1 MPARDFRKRE
11 IAQTFTSP
19 WRWWSVAVLSEP
31 IESTRTSS
39 GQLCV
44 VAGANAPTTQHRIVT
59 ALEGH
64 VTDVPLLLAHTPGEV
79 AELELDAAAIIILVC
94 NVDLPREMATLR
106 RLRREV
112 PGPPI
117 VAVSPTAT
125 ATGVRRALDA
135 GADAIVFEPLL
146 ESTLAVTVSAVG
158 SGQSV
163 VPRAMRASVERP
175 AFSHRERQVLTYV
188 SQGLTNAQI
197 ADELFLSESTIK
209 SHLSSAFAKFG
220 VRSRREAAALFL
232 ELEQTTNGGLPGEEQ
247 ALIPPTPRK
256 A

>member
-1 MPARDFRKRE
+1 M
-11 IAQTFTSP
+11 
-19 WRWWSVAVLSEP
+19 SEP
-31 IESTRTSS
+31 IEGTRIFS

-44 VAGANAPTTQHRIVT
+44 VAAANAPTTQSRI
-59 ALEGH
+59 AASLE
-64 VTDVPLLLAHTPGEV
+64 VPFADVPLRLAHTPGEV
-79 AELELDAAAIIILVC
+79 AELGLDATAIVILVC
-94 NVDLPREMATLR
+94 DVDLPREMATLR

-112 PGPPI
+112 PGPAI

-163 VPRAMRASVERP
+163 VPREMRASVERP

-209 SHLSSAFAKFG
+209 SHLSSAFQKFG

-232 ELEQTTNGGLPGEEQ
+232 ELEQATSGGPSGQEEE
-247 ALIPPTPRK
+247 LVPPTPSEVQ

>member
-1 MPARDFRKRE
+1 M
-11 IAQTFTSP
+11 
-19 WRWWSVAVLSEP
+19 AVLSEP
-31 IESTRTSS
+31 IKKTRAASD
-39 GQLCV
+39 QLCV
-44 VAGANAPTTQHRIVT
+44 VLGANALETRRRIAAALRSRRHR
-59 ALEGH
+59 H
-64 VTDVPLLLAHTPGEV
+64 VAGAWSTPP
-79 AELELDAAAIIILVC
+79 AELADLEIDTSTIIVIAC
-94 NVDLPREMATLR
+94 DVDRHREMATLR

-112 PGPPI
+112 PGPAI

-163 VPRAMRASVERP
+163 VPRTMRASVERP
-175 AFSHRERQVLTYV
+175 TFSHRERQVLSYV

-197 ADELFLSESTIK
+197 ADQLFLSESTIK

-232 ELEQTTNGGLPGEEQ
+232 ELEQPANGGLPGQ
-247 ALIPPTPRK
+247 ADDPIPPTPSEVNT
-256 A
+256 

>member
-1 MPARDFRKRE
+1 M
-11 IAQTFTSP
+11 
-19 WRWWSVAVLSEP
+19 AVLSEP
-31 IESTRTSS
+31 ISKTRASS
-39 GQLCV
+39 DQLCV
-44 VAGANAPTTQHRIVT
+44 VVGADAPDTRRRITT
-59 ALEGH
+59 ALEGSASAAEPRL
-64 VTDVPLLLAHTPGEV
+64 VDVP
-79 AELELDAAAIIILVC
+79 AELADLTIDAGTIIVIAC
-94 NVDLPREMATLR
+94 DVDRHREMAALR

-112 PGPPI
+112 PGPAI

-146 ESTLAVTVSAVG
+146 ESTLAVAVSAVG

-163 VPRAMRASVERP
+163 VPREMRASVERP

-232 ELEQTTNGGLPGEEQ
+232 ELEQTTSGGLPGADPEP
-247 ALIPPTPRK
+247 IPPTPRK

>member
-1 MPARDFRKRE
+1 
-11 IAQTFTSP
+11 
-19 WRWWSVAVLSEP
+19 VAVLSEP

-44 VAGANAPTTQHRIVT
+44 VVGPNAPTTQSRIAA
-59 ALEGH
+59 ALENGYSE
-64 VTDVPLLLAHTPGEV
+64 VSLLVAHTPGEV
-79 AELELDAAAIIILVC
+79 AELELDAEAIVILVC
-94 NVDLPREMATLR
+94 DVDLPREMATLR
-106 RLRREV
+106 RMHREV
-112 PGPPI
+112 PGPAI

-135 GADAIVFEPLL
+135 GADAIVFEPLI

-209 SHLSSAFAKFG
+209 SHLSSAFQKFG

-232 ELEQTTNGGLPGEEQ
+232 ELEQTPNGGLPGQEDD
-247 ALIPPTPRK
+247 LIPPTPSEVK

>member
-1 MPARDFRKRE
+1 VGTDAPDTRRR
-11 IAQTFTSP
+11 IA
-19 WRWWSVAVLSEP
+19 E
-31 IESTRTSS
+31 
-39 GQLCV
+39 
-44 VAGANAPTTQHRIVT
+44 
-59 ALEGH
+59 ALEGGGTAAPR
-64 VTDVPLLLAHTPGEV
+64 VVSAP
-79 AELELDAAAIIILVC
+79 AELDDLAIDASTIIVIAC
-94 NVDLPREMATLR
+94 DVDLHREMTALR

-112 PGPPI
+112 PGPAI

-146 ESTLAVTVSAVG
+146 ESTLAVTVNAVG

-163 VPRAMRASVERP
+163 VPREMRASVERP
-175 AFSHRERQVLTYV
+175 AFSHRERQVLTFV
-188 SQGLTNAQI
+188 SEGLTNAQI
-197 ADELFLSESTIK
+197 ADQLFLSESTIK

-232 ELEQTTNGGLPGEEQ
+232 ELERTTNDGFSGDQ
-247 ALIPPTPRK
+247 SNSNPPTPRK